1 MINVIGLAG
10 ADGADMIVT
19 NGVLASKSQRGQQGG
34 SAKVEQKKAAQVKT
48 YNAADAEVWKIEP
61 GLAVKMMVATGGLG

>member
-1 MINVIGLAG
+1 LINAIGLAG
-10 ADGADMIVT
+10 ADGAGMIVT

-48 YNAADAEVWKIEP
+48 YNAADAEV
-61 GLAVKMMVATGGLG
+61 